1 MDVFAIKKK
10 EAKKLNIDNFE
21 SMTKKRFPYYQ
32 HNANKKLK
40 CYAICPECGNPTHI
54 INLYG
59 AEMQQNKT
67 GLIITHAKHTRGRV
81 DGFPFWNQAD
91 KEDCP
96 LYNPT
101 PLGNTE
107 VKHNDEY
114 AQDLKELIEKNK
126 RNVIKDIREIV
137 SINLSVQIVNRL
149 YDTFMSSQA
158 YSYKAVTKYNIPYAM
173 LYYQQSISL
182 YGQYVV
188 ASAFG
193 DVISKQINKNS
204 CYFEVKNTGEIVKK
218 VSGYRTINLMF
229 SHFRA
234 KGTEKTVIMEIY
246 ETLDDDHIYTVFK
259 EKINLKS
266 YIYS

>member
-1 MDVFAIKKK
+1 MDIFAIKKK

-32 HNANKKLK
+32 YNANKKLK

-67 GLIITHAKHTRGRV
+67 RLIITHAKHTRGRV
-81 DGFPFWNQAD
+81 DGFPFWNQED

-126 RNVIKDIREIV
+126 RNITKDIREIV

-188 ASAFG
+188 AGAFG
-193 DVISKQINKNS
+193 DLISKQINKNS
-204 CYFEVKNTGEIVKK
+204 RYFEVKDTGEIVKK

-229 SHFRA
+229 SHFRT
-234 KGTEKTVIMEIY
+234 KGIEKTVIMEIY